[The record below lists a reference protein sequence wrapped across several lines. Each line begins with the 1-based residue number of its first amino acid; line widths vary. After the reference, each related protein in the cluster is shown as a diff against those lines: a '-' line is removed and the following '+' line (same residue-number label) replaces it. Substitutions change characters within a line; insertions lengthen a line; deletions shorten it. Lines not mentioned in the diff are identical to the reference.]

1 MVISTPTVSYNAPL
15 VWYAHFIFY
24 SVISFQVVI
33 VTSSATLSSTLFASL
48 FELAA
53 SIFAVSPVYILEMSV
68 VHKTTMYIPVFL
80 LSSSGCLLYN
90 I

>member
-1 MVISTPTVSYNAPL
+1 MHTLNMFQNKRNILIL
-15 VWYAHFIFY
+15 V
-24 SVISFQVVI
+24 SFQVVI
-33 VTSSATLSSTLFASL
+33 VTSSATLSSTPFVSL

-80 LSSSGCLLYN
+80 LSRSGSLLYN
-90 I
+90 V